1 MASFDYGLQVPTGSK
16 QKWQRALVKPFDIG
30 SVALWRGETLE
41 GKHLLLLGEQG
52 IGDSMMFLSLLPSLI
67 LESQQISLFVEKRLR
82 PIYQRSFPSINIVDE
97 KYLASVSS
105 SLPYDYQA
113 PLGSICQYRFSS
125 FQDYGCSLPTLVS
138 DPAIT
143 TEFRDR
149 HFDGRPIV
157 GISWQGGGNPK
168 IISQKTLPLK
178 LWKPILSNPKFKFV
192 SLQYGDDYPHI
203 KRFSKSSGLTI
214 HHDDD
219 IDPSKDMNRWL
230 SQVDA
235 MDYVISVANTTIHG
249 AGGLNKKT
257 FCF

>member
-1 MASFDYGLQVPTGSK
+1 
-16 QKWQRALVKPFDIG
+16 
-30 SVALWRGETLE
+30 
-41 GKHLLLLGEQG
+41 
-52 IGDSMMFLSLLPSLI
+52 MMFYLLPSLI
-67 LESQQISLFVEKRLR
+67 LEFNKYHFLLKSTSPNLSKIFPPLTSQMR
-82 PIYQRSFPSINIVDE
+82 NIQ
-97 KYLASVSS
+97 SVSS

-113 PLGSICQYRFSS
+113 PLGSICQYR
-125 FQDYGCSLPTLVS
+125 QLLKTMAVLCLLQV

-143 TEFRDR
+143 TEFRDATSMVGLLLVLMAG
-149 HFDGRPIV
+149 GRQPQDYQ
-157 GISWQGGGNPK
+157 SE
-168 IISQKTLPLK
+168 TLPLK

-235 MDYVISVANTTIHG
+235 MDYVISVLIQRSTA
-249 AGGLNKKT
+249 LVV
-257 FCF
+257 